1 MVEKIACFLTC
12 GYTEAG
18 VMQSFLRK
26 INGNYEFKQYL
37 PNKTIKKKGDP
48 KTISPELSGLTGE
61 ALLEKIY
68 SILEKHRNEI
78 NQCKAILIEGD
89 LDGKFHSYNEED
101 VIAYKKQI
109 IDCVH
114 EKLGSNLPVII
125 MYASPEIESWFVADW
140 KNGFEFLY
148 TGSGIV
154 KDVSYNARLLFTHH
168 LRQYVKNEIL
178 KEYAD
183 NIESYGWFEG
193 KYIKLSDEIIEAV
206 QTKVKEYMS
215 GFTTINSIQ
224 LKEIVESRDLYYS
237 KNLHGRTMLR
247 QIQPTIVSEKCSR
260 YFGNAYNELL
270 KI

>member
-26 INGNYEFKQYL
+26 INGNYEYKQYL

-48 KTISPELSGLTGE
+48 KIISPKLSGLTGE

-78 NQCKAILIEGD
+78 NLCKAVLIEDD
-89 LDGKFHSYNEED
+89 LDGRFHEYSDDD
-101 VIAYKKQI
+101 VIEYKKQI
-109 IDCVH
+109 VDRVH
-114 EKLGSNLPVII
+114 EKLGSDLPVII

-140 KNGFEFLY
+140 KNGFEYLY
-148 TGSGIV
+148 TGSGVV
-154 KDVSYNARLLFTHH
+154 KDVSHNARLLFSHH
-168 LRQYVKNEIL
+168 LRQYIRNEIL

-183 NIESYGWFEG
+183 NIESYGWLEG

-206 QTKVKEYMS
+206 QTKVKESMS
-215 GFTTINSIQ
+215 GLPTINNIQ

-247 QIQPTIVSEKCSR
+247 QIQPATVSEKCPR
-260 YFGNAYNELL
+260 YFGNSYNELV
-270 KI
+270 KM

>member
-26 INGNYEFKQYL
+26 INGNYEYKQYL

-48 KTISPELSGLTGE
+48 KIINPQISGLTGQ

-78 NQCKAILIEGD
+78 NQCKAILIEDD
-89 LDGKFHSYNEED
+89 LDGKFHEYSDDE
-101 VIAYKKQI
+101 VIGYKKQI
-109 IDCVH
+109 TDRVH
-114 EKLGSNLPVII
+114 EKLGSELPVVI

-148 TGSGIV
+148 TGSGVI
-154 KDVSYNARLLFTHH
+154 KDVSSNARQLFAYH
-168 LRQYVKNEIL
+168 LRQYIRKEIL

-183 NIESYGWFEG
+183 DIENYGWFDGE
-193 KYIKLSDEIIEAV
+193 YIKLSDELIDAV

-215 GFTTINSIQ
+215 GLQTLNSIQ

-237 KNLHGRTMLR
+237 KNLHGSTMLR
-247 QIQPTIVSEKCSR
+247 QIQPTIVLEKCPK
-260 YFGNAYNELL
+260 YFGDAYNRLVRM
-270 KI
+270 